1 MAYPTVKAGT
11 THVDAGSD
19 SPSQARSDIK
29 QNIDNVN
36 ALIDHFNG
44 TGPISIQD
52 NEIKATRSNDDL
64 MVSASG
70 TGEIFLD
77 SHTHVGATLTSNPTG
92 VGSNAIGS
100 RLNYENLTD
109 TPGTREYALNRTAMW
124 KTDGADSSSSSARYR
139 VQDTLSVDLNASLLT
154 STSTAAGA
162 QIQHLLELKTS
173 ASGDGSTVDSRL
185 GNASANAAGVY
196 FPSSGGN
203 NSVIQVD
210 DAYAF
215 RAFGLSTP
223 ASGDTV
229 KVSDAYAYY
238 YGGFTK
244 SGSGTTTIDN
254 EYFLFTADDD
264 AKSRVGTLERY
275 QEDITTSGSTS
286 GSISIDANTAPVHI
300 VNQNAA
306 ATYTFTNLSAGQSV
320 TLIIKTTATNCTATF
335 TSDGSTKVK
344 FPDGDP
350 VLSQSTGAID
360 IVVVFNDG
368 TDFLG
373 AITQNYTTG

>member
-264 AKSRVGTLERY
+264 AQTRLGAIERY
-275 QEDITTSGSTS
+275 KEKINTLTSATTMTV
-286 GSISIDANTAPVHI
+286 DYNTAQVHTVILEHSANFVIANLPVGGVI
-300 VNQNAA
+300 
-306 ATYTFTNLSAGQSV
+306 T
-320 TLIIKTTATNCTATF
+320 IIITQDSGGGNTGAFYASDSTA
-335 TSDGSTKVK
+335 VK
-344 FPDGDP
+344 FASSINT
-350 VLSQSTGAID
+350 LSTASNQID
-360 IVVVFNDG
+360 IVSIFNDG
-368 TDFLG
+368 NNLLGTIQKDF
-373 AITQNYTTG
+373 A